1 MQIKCNEVT
10 YFVEVYGKG
19 EPILLLHGFTG
30 DHSTW
35 GDLVD
40 LLQSNYLCIVPDII
54 GHGRSESPHEY
65 SRYGL
70 EKVSADLKQMLEAL
84 NIEQCH
90 VLGYSMGG
98 RLALQF
104 SVLFPECVK
113 TLLLESASPG
123 LLLAEEREQRMEQ
136 DHKLADR
143 IEKEG
148 MASFVEFWQ
157 SIPLFKTQS
166 RLPEH
171 KKTAIFEQR
180 MRNNEVGLA
189 NSLRGMGTGVQRSL
203 WDELV
208 NLQMPVLLLTGEH
221 DEKFCKIAEKM
232 SVMLQNCEWET
243 ISEVGHAI
251 HVEDSEMFGRIVSGF
266 IEKWKERE
274 YGNQLGSRT

>member
-19 EPILLLHGFTG
+19 EPLLLLHGFTG

-35 GDLVD
+35 GNLVKKM
-40 LLQSNYLCIVPDII
+40 QKNYLCIVPDII
-54 GHGRSESPHEY
+54 GHGRSESPIDSARY
-65 SRYGL
+65 SM
-70 EKVSADLKQMLEAL
+70 ENVSADMKKILMTL
-84 NIEQCH
+84 NVEKCH

-113 TLLLESASPG
+113 TLILESASPG
-123 LLLAEEREQRMEQ
+123 LLLAEEREQRVEQ
-136 DHKLADR
+136 DNKLADL

-148 MASFVEFWQ
+148 MKSFVEYWQ
-157 SIPLFKTQS
+157 SIPLFKTQEK
-166 RLPEH
+166 LTEE
-171 KKTAIFEQR
+171 KKASIYEQR
-180 MRNNEVGLA
+180 LRNNKVGLA
-189 NSLRGMGTGVQRSL
+189 NSLRGMGTGVQQSL
-203 WDELV
+203 WKELV
-208 NLQMPVLLLTGEH
+208 NMRFPVLLLTGEY

-232 SVMLQNCEWET
+232 SVMLQNCEWQT

-274 YGNQLGSRT
+274 YGN